1 MMGLETIEPSNVN
14 VILNMNLSI
23 YHFIGLFHSKW
34 SLSLTLYAI
43 EETVRL
49 QCYELTVTDIE

>member
-1 MMGLETIEPSNVN
+1 MIGLETIEPSNVN

-23 YHFIGLFHSKW
+23 YHFIFHSKW
-34 SLSLTLYAI
+34 SLSPTLYVI